1 MHTDSG
7 NTRMHDC
14 RDFSYMKSK
23 KRHLHQHICI
33 RILIVKVIIF
43 GIKQKCFPVQTL
55 KSCGWIC
62 KIFTCPSAKQEAKPH
77 EGNFFCRRNREFC
90 ASFHKSRSQNNVRN
104 CSVFI
109 RCCQCFINSRN
120 ITYIMLSVCIHLDH
134 ILILFADCI
143 FISKLQ
149 TTSITQIKHMR
160 YHCMISPLCD
170 PVR

>member
-1 MHTDSG
+1 MFFQIISFVYIHFENFFPYPHRHEREGHSKHMDKWFQSRMHTDSG

-77 EGNFFCRRNREFC
+77 EGNFFAAETGNSVLPSINRDPRTM
-90 ASFHKSRSQNNVRN
+90 SGTVPS
-104 CSVFI
+104 
-109 RCCQCFINSRN
+109 
-120 ITYIMLSVCIHLDH
+120 LSGVVSAL
-134 ILILFADCI
+134 
-143 FISKLQ
+143 
-149 TTSITQIKHMR
+149 
-160 YHCMISPLCD
+160 
-170 PVR
+170 